1 MFRVGQQVVCVNDKA
16 EPNRAL
22 PPGLIY
28 PKKGTTYTIR
38 GIYVAKNTETALLLE
53 EIVNP
58 FQTRDGQEIG
68 FKSNRFRSLVEDGM
82 IEELLSRII
91 DEVKEEILVKELA
104 GITD

>member
-16 EPNRAL
+16 EPNRNL
-22 PPGLIY
+22 PSGLIF

-38 GIYVAKNTETALLLE
+38 AIYIAQNDDVGLLLE

-58 FQTRDGQEIG
+58 FVTRDGREIG
-68 FKSNRFRSLVEDGM
+68 FSSSRFRSLVEDGM

-91 DEVKEEILVKELA
+91 DEVKEEILEEEFA

>member
-1 MFRVGQQVVCVNDKA
+1 MFRIGQQVVCVNDKA

-38 GIYVAKNTETALLLE
+38 AIYVARTDETALLLE

-58 FQTRDGQEIG
+58 YQTRDGQEIG
-68 FKSNRFRSLVEDGM
+68 FKSTRFRSLVEDGL
-82 IEELLSRII
+82 IEDLLSRII
-91 DEVKEEILVKELA
+91 DEVKEEILVEELA
-104 GITD
+104 GMED

>member
-38 GIYVAKNTETALLLE
+38 AIYVAQDGDTALLLE
-53 EIVNP
+53 ELVNP
-58 FQTRDGQEIG
+58 FKTRDGQEIG
-68 FKSNRFRSLVEDGM
+68 FRSDRFRSLVEDGM

-91 DEVKEEILVKELA
+91 DEVKEEILVEEFA

>member
-1 MFRVGQQVVCVNDKA
+1 MFRIGQQVVCVNDKA
-16 EPNRAL
+16 DPNRAL

-38 GIYVAKNTETALLLE
+38 AIYIAHDNDTALLLE

-58 FQTRDGQEIG
+58 FKTRDGQEIG
-68 FKSNRFRSLVEDGM
+68 FRSNRFRSLVEDGM

-91 DEVKEEILVKELA
+91 DEVKEEILVEEFA